1 MDLFKLVGSV
11 FIDTNEAENSL
22 SKVDEKAE
30 KTGINIAG
38 MAGTVGKAA
47 LGIGAAVAGA
57 GAAMLGM
64 ANGAAEAADEIDK
77 GSIRMGISTDA
88 YQELRYAA
96 GQCGVEM
103 GTLEKAAKKLEGT
116 DMNLDQAISEIMS
129 LGTEEERAAAA
140 SEIFGD
146 SLAYQLAP
154 VLAES
159 GESFQG
165 LRDRANELGI
175 VMSEDAVNAGVQM
188 GDTMEDVK
196 QSIGALGTQI
206 GSAFMPI
213 IQALLNWILQHMPQI
228 QQAVGTVITF
238 ISGLIQSLTPLI
250 EAIAPIVEKVF
261 QAIIQLW
268 ETSLKPMLEGII
280 TFITG
285 VFTGNW
291 EQAWQGVSKIFEG
304 VANGL
309 GTIFKGAINGII
321 RLINGFTSHLG
332 SIKIPDWVPSFLGGG
347 KELSFPQI
355 PYLAKGGTLKTSGD
369 VVVGEAGPELLS
381 LPAGATV
388 TPLKSSMEEK
398 LDKILTLMEKY
409 MPQVGAD
416 VVLDTGALVG
426 QTAAAYDAALGKIQ
440 ARRNRGL

>member
-96 GQCGVEM
+96 SQCGVEM

-159 GESFQG
+159 GESFQR

-228 QQAVGTVITF
+228 QQAVGNVITF